1 VKVVADTNVLYAAF
15 ISTEGTCAQLLE
27 LLIGA
32 RALVLS
38 QFILDELRKHLIA
51 KKRLG
56 EPLVDRQIA
65 FLSSSATMVVPATVA
80 DSACRDPD
88 DLPVLGTLVAAG
100 GDCLVTGDQA
110 LLDLGD
116 YGGHPILTP
125 RQLLD
130 HLERSGPPSAR

>member
-1 VKVVADTNVLYAAF
+1 MKVVVDTNVLYAAF
-15 ISTEGTCAQLLE
+15 VSAEGTCAHLLE
-27 LLIGA
+27 LLVDA

-38 QFILDELRKHLIA
+38 QFILDELRRHLIA

-56 EPLVDRQIA
+56 AALVDRQVA

-80 DSACRDPD
+80 GDACNDPD

-110 LLDLGD
+110 LLDLGSF
-116 YGGHPILTP
+116 GGHPILTA

-130 HLERSGPPSAR
+130 HLR